1 MISGVILA
9 AGRSQRLGKPKQLLD
24 LGGEPI
30 LRHTVRNA
38 AVSDLD
44 QVVLVLG
51 HEAAEIDDAVGDW
64 GQNLVINPDYAR
76 GQSTSLKL
84 GLSAVEPTAEAVL
97 FLLGDQPQVTPKI
110 INLVLNSFCR
120 GEGRIVMPAYRGKP
134 ANPVLFAREFF
145 PEIAAIDGDRG
156 ARPIIGEHRQEV
168 HYLAIDADP
177 PLDVDTPADYE
188 RLKKVWK

>member
-1 MISGVILA
+1 
-9 AGRSQRLGKPKQLLD
+9 
-24 LGGEPI
+24 
-30 LRHTVRNA
+30 
-38 AVSDLD
+38 
-44 QVVLVLG
+44 
-51 HEAAEIDDAVGDW
+51 
-64 GQNLVINPDYAR
+64 
-76 GQSTSLKL
+76 
-84 GLSAVEPTAEAVL
+84 
-97 FLLGDQPQVTPKI
+97 
-110 INLVLNSFCR
+110 
-120 GEGRIVMPAYRGKP
+120 MPAYRGKP